1 MLQKSSEKSI
11 PISGFPT
18 EFIDDSYNAFKLISK
33 DFRHFLDWGHY
44 CENFLIR
51 ETATGNVVYQF
62 DEGMFDLKN
71 KNTENIKRQLKFIQW
86 VDNHH
91 LALLDIDDKDS
102 IC

>member
-33 DFRHFLDWGHY
+33 DFKHFLDWGHY

-51 ETATGNVVYQF
+51 ETATGNVVY
-62 DEGMFDLKN
+62 
-71 KNTENIKRQLKFIQW
+71 
-86 VDNHH
+86 
-91 LALLDIDDKDS
+91 
-102 IC
+102 